1 MKKFL
6 FTTVVVLLA
15 ANLFLGAKIYSSAE
29 KGDKDSPYEN
39 LQLITLTMERIKQ
52 DYVDGEK
59 LSYKDLTYAALR
71 GMLSALDPH
80 SQFMDP
86 DMFKSMRDDTEG
98 QFGGLGIQIG
108 MKDNVITVIAPMEDT
123 PAFKA
128 GILAGDQI
136 IKIEE
141 KSTERMQLEDAV
153 KKLRGKVGT
162 KISITVLRPKTKE
175 VKDFTITR
183 EIISVSSVKDVNGKQ
198 EYPLLEDKIG
208 YVRLLQFNEPT
219 ADEFEKALD
228 KLEAKGMQ
236 ALVLDLR
243 NNPGGL
249 LDSAKTVVGKF
260 VPRGEL
266 IVFTEGR
273 DKRQRVE
280 YRSQGGQKH
289 PDYPMVVLINGGSAS
304 GAEIVAGA
312 LQDLKRAILVGET
325 SFGKGSVQSILPL
338 TGNPEGPALRLT
350 TARYYTPSKKVIH
363 ENGITPDIVVPL
375 SMEDERKLA
384 MQRAN
389 ADVEEDESGEKPK
402 EKAKEVEDVQLHRA
416 IDVIKGIK
424 VYTGLV
430 RPTSSTKTT
439 ADNASSKNN

>member
-1 MKKFL
+1 M
-6 FTTVVVLLA
+6 VLLA
-15 ANLFLGAKIYSSAE
+15 ANLFLGAKIYSSAD
-29 KGDKDSPYEN
+29 KGDKDSPYDN
-39 LQLITLTMERIKQ
+39 LQLITRVMELIKQ

-59 LSYKDLTYAALR
+59 LSYKDLSYAALR
-71 GMLSALDPH
+71 GMLTSLDPH

-86 DMFKSMRDDTEG
+86 ENFKSMRDDTEG

-108 MKDNVITVIAPMEDT
+108 MKENLITVIAPMEDT

-136 IKIEE
+136 IKIED

-162 KISITVLRPKTKE
+162 KITITVLRPKTKE

-183 EIISVSSVKDVNGKQ
+183 EIINVASVKDINGKQ

-219 ADEFEKALD
+219 SDEFEKALE

-236 ALVLDLR
+236 ALILDLR

-249 LDSAKTVVGKF
+249 LDTAKTVVGKF

-273 DKRQRVE
+273 DKRQRIE
-280 YRSQGGQKH
+280 YRAQGGQKH

-304 GAEIVAGA
+304 ASEIVSGA
-312 LQDLKRAILVGET
+312 LQDLKRAIIVGET

-338 TGNPEGPALRLT
+338 TGDPEGPALRLT
-350 TARYYTPSKKVIH
+350 TAKYYTPSKKVIH
-363 ENGITPDIVVPL
+363 ENGITPDIIVPL
-375 SMEDERKLA
+375 SMEEERKLA
-384 MQRAN
+384 MQRGN
-389 ADVEEDESGEKPK
+389 VDYDESEDGEKPK
-402 EKAKEVEDVQLHRA
+402 EKEKPIEDVQLHRA

-424 VYTGLV
+424 IYTGLV
-430 RPTSSTKTT
+430 KPAAAAPSPAPS
-439 ADNASSKNN
+439 ASSKP